1 MQTREIRRFV
11 VVAFVLGLA
20 AQLLAVYDG
29 VDGVGRQWLKLA
41 MWAPAIAAMTSASAR
56 RAALAAL
63 RRSGGR
69 WLGVALVV
77 GWSLI
82 LIQNLLLLALGGGV
96 WNGALFVVDANGGAI
111 EAVHNVAMALGSGQ
125 QGFSFFALNLLVSL
139 TLGSLMG
146 GVLGGLGEELGWRA
160 VLQPELERRW
170 GPVRGSLAV
179 GLLWAYWHLPV
190 NLAGYNDGA
199 HPTWNAF
206 LFFPLVVVA
215 MAFSF
220 GWLTRRTGSVWPA
233 AIAHGANNCISAGFL
248 LAPQGWGWETGT
260 ALGAAAMVGGLFAL
274 LSAGRSK
281 ADAVARQT
289 SGPAAFAQA

>member
-1 MQTREIRRFV
+1 MQTREIWRFV
-11 VVAFVLGLA
+11 VVTFVLGLA
-20 AQLLAVYDG
+20 AQLLAVHGG
-29 VDGVGRQWLKLA
+29 VSGAGRQWLKFA
-41 MWAPAIAAMTSASAR
+41 MWAPAIAAMSSRSAR
-56 RAALAAL
+56 RAAFAAL

-82 LIQNLLLLALGGGV
+82 LVQNVLLLVLGGGN
-96 WNGALFVVDANGGAI
+96 WNGALFVLEADGRGIV
-111 EAVHNVAMALGSGQ
+111 AVHDVAMALGVGQ
-125 QGFSFFALNLLVSL
+125 QGFGFFALNLLVSL

-170 GPVRGSLAV
+170 GPVRGSLVV
-179 GLLWAYWHLPV
+179 GLIWAYWHLPT

-199 HPTWNAF
+199 HPTWNAL
-206 LFFPLVVVA
+206 LFFPLVVMA

-248 LAPQGWGWETGT
+248 LTPQGWGWDTGT
-260 ALGAAAMVGGLFAL
+260 ALAAAAVVGGLFAL
-274 LSAGRSK
+274 LSARRSK
-281 ADAVARQT
+281 AAVVAQQ
-289 SGPAAFAQA
+289 GAAELAEA